1 MKTTTRKQATSK
13 KQTPPKPYHPAFG
26 TIGLDVDLGIGILI
40 AEGATSQYEILGPVA
55 TINEAIEIA
64 RRDYANRLDALEH
77 MGDPMRPEVYK
88 VWSRN
93 CDGEYSIAFEIR
105 EGDAIL

>member
-1 MKTTTRKQATSK
+1 MKTTTKKQAATK

-26 TIGLDVDLGIGILI
+26 SIGRDEDLGIGILL
-40 AEGATSQYEILGPVA
+40 ADDATGHYEVLGPVA

-64 RRDYANRLDALEH
+64 RHDFSTRLEELDH
-77 MGDPMRPEVYK
+77 QGDPMHVEVYK

-93 CDGEYSIAFEIR
+93 YDGEYSIAFEIR
-105 EGDAIL
+105 EEDAIL